1 MIDLENWWP
10 INLLFTIIE
19 YDYNCRDKR
28 YKMKRKRIL
37 LVVIAAG
44 IFFSCS
50 DDNDTDQEFTKAYVT
65 LQGSDKVAVIN
76 VDHAELVAEIDV
88 NFINTGDRPHYVVI
102 DEIHRTWYVTLISSG
117 YVCKFNL
124 DTDELMDSVFVGSQP
139 ALMDIDRENQILY
152 VSRFMPMP
160 SMGMESSESQLVH
173 KINAATMTILGTV
186 DVGASSPHGIAL
198 SSDGSTLWV
207 ASNEASHF
215 FAIET
220 TRFGESDY
228 QPQNF
233 RLGSDVP
240 YNYEIND
247 NTYNAL
253 ELVLSQDGSELFVSC
268 SGTGQVRI
276 FDTSNGDSLKYYS
289 TGMMP
294 WHIAVSNDDKYLYT
308 TNRMSNN
315 VVQTD
320 LTNGAAKTF
329 TAEDLAMPHGVALTV
344 DNSKLV
350 VSSSMGDVLYIL
362 DAESMVMTGMI
373 MLMDG
378 DMGMDNMNM
387 PTGVAVVQ
395 E

>member
-1 MIDLENWWP
+1 
-10 INLLFTIIE
+10 
-19 YDYNCRDKR
+19 
-28 YKMKRKRIL
+28 MKRKRII
-37 LVVIAAG
+37 LVIIAAG

-124 DTDELMDSVFVGSQP
+124 DTDELMDSVFVGNQP

-160 SMGMESSESQLVH
+160 SMGMEGSESQSVH

-294 WHIAVSNDDKYLYT
+294 WHIAVSNDGKYLYT

-350 VSSSMGDVLYIL
+350 VSSSMGDVLYIV

-378 DMGMDNMNM
+378 DMDMDNMNM

>member
-1 MIDLENWWP
+1 
-10 INLLFTIIE
+10 
-19 YDYNCRDKR
+19 
-28 YKMKRKRIL
+28 MKRKRIL

-65 LQGSDKVAVIN
+65 LQGSDKVAVID

-268 SGTGQVRI
+268 SGTGEVRI

-294 WHIAVSNDDKYLYT
+294 WHIAVSNNDKYLYT

-329 TAEDLAMPHGVALTV
+329 TADDLTMPHGVALTA

-350 VSSSMGDVLYIL
+350 VSSSMGDVLYIV

-378 DMGMDNMNM
+378 GMDMDNMHM

>member
-1 MIDLENWWP
+1 
-10 INLLFTIIE
+10 
-19 YDYNCRDKR
+19 
-28 YKMKRKRIL
+28 MKHKHIL
-37 LVVIAAG
+37 LVVIIVG

-65 LQGSDKVAVIN
+65 LQGSDKVAVID

-88 NFINTGDRPHYVVI
+88 NFINTGDRPHYDVI

-124 DTDELMDSVFVGSQP
+124 DTDQLIDSVFIGSQP
-139 ALMDIDRENQILY
+139 ALMDIDQENQILY

-160 SMGMESSESQLVH
+160 SMGMEGSESQLVH

-198 SSDGSTLWV
+198 SSDGSILWV

-220 TRFGESDY
+220 NRFGESGY

-240 YNYEIND
+240 DNYEIND

-253 ELVLSQDGSELFVSC
+253 ELVLNQNGSELFVSC
-268 SGTGQVRI
+268 SGTGQVRV

-294 WHIAVSNDDKYLYT
+294 WHMAVSKDDKYLYT

-320 LTNGAAKTF
+320 LISGTTNTF
-329 TAEDLAMPHGVALTV
+329 TDENLTMPHGIALTAD
-344 DNSKLV
+344 DNKLV
-350 VSSSMGDVLYIL
+350 ISSSMGDVLYIV
-362 DAESMVMTGMI
+362 DAKSMVMTRKV

-378 DMGMDNMNM
+378 GMDMDNMHM

>member
-1 MIDLENWWP
+1 LIQKIGVQVN
-10 INLLFTIIE
+10 ILFTIIE
-19 YDYNCRDKR
+19 YDYNCIDKG

-37 LVVIAAG
+37 HVVIAAG

-50 DDNDTDQEFTKAYVT
+50 DDNNSDQEFTKAYVT
-65 LQGSDKVAVIN
+65 LQGSDKVAVID

-124 DTDELMDSVFVGSQP
+124 DTDELMDSVFVGNQP

-160 SMGMESSESQLVH
+160 SMGMEGSESQLVH
-173 KINAATMTILGTV
+173 KINAATMTILGIV

-329 TAEDLAMPHGVALTV
+329 TAEDLAMPHGVALTA

-350 VSSSMGDVLYIL
+350 VSSSMGDVLYIV

-378 DMGMDNMNM
+378 GMGMDNMHM

>member
-1 MIDLENWWP
+1 LIQKIGVQVN
-10 INLLFTIIE
+10 ILFTIIE
-19 YDYNCRDKR
+19 YDYNCIDKG

-37 LVVIAAG
+37 HVVIAAG

-50 DDNDTDQEFTKAYVT
+50 DDNNSDQEFTKAYVT
-65 LQGSDKVAVIN
+65 LQGSDKVAVID

-124 DTDELMDSVFVGSQP
+124 DTDQLMDSVFVGSQP

-160 SMGMESSESQLVH
+160 SMGMEGTESQLVH

-294 WHIAVSNDDKYLYT
+294 WHIAVSNDDKYLFT

-329 TAEDLAMPHGVALTV
+329 TAEDLAMPHGVALTA

-350 VSSSMGDVLYIL
+350 VSSSMGDVLYIV
-362 DAESMVMTGMI
+362 DAESMAMTGMI

-378 DMGMDNMNM
+378 GMDMGNIHM

-395 E
+395 

>member
-1 MIDLENWWP
+1 
-10 INLLFTIIE
+10 
-19 YDYNCRDKR
+19 
-28 YKMKRKRIL
+28 MKRKRIL

-65 LQGSDKVAVIN
+65 LQGSDKVAVID

-220 TRFGESDY
+220 TRFGENDY

-268 SGTGQVRI
+268 SGTGEVRI

-294 WHIAVSNDDKYLYT
+294 WHIAVSNNDKYLYT

-315 VVQTD
+315 VVQTN

-329 TAEDLAMPHGVALTV
+329 TADDLAMPHGVALTA

-350 VSSSMGDVLYIL
+350 VSSSMGDVLYIV

-378 DMGMDNMNM
+378 GMDMDNMHM

>member
-1 MIDLENWWP
+1 M
-10 INLLFTIIE
+10 NL
-19 YDYNCRDKR
+19 KH
-28 YKMKRKRIL
+28 IL
-37 LVVIAAG
+37 LVGIATG
-44 IFFSCS
+44 IFFSCI
-50 DDNDTDQEFTKAYVT
+50 DDNVSDQEFTKAYVT

-76 VDHAELVAEIDV
+76 VDHGELVAEIDV

-117 YVCKFNL
+117 YVCKFDL
-124 DTDELMDSVFVGSQP
+124 DTDVLMDSVFIGSQP

-160 SMGMESSESQLVH
+160 SMGMEGTESQLVH
-173 KINAATMTILGTV
+173 KINTETMTILGTV

-198 SSDGSTLWV
+198 SNDGSILWV

-215 FAIET
+215 FSIET
-220 TRFGESDY
+220 ARFGESDY

-240 YNYEIND
+240 SNYEIND

-253 ELVLSQDGSELFVSC
+253 ELVLNQNGSELFVSC
-268 SGTGQVRI
+268 SGTGQVRV
-276 FDTSNGDSLKYYS
+276 FDTSNGDSLKYFS

-294 WHIAVSNDDKYLYT
+294 WHMAVSKDDKYLYT

-320 LTNGAAKTF
+320 LISGTTNTF
-329 TAEDLAMPHGVALTV
+329 TDENLIMPHGIALTA
-344 DNSKLV
+344 DDSKLV
-350 VSSSMGDVLYIL
+350 ISSSMGDVLYIL
-362 DAESMVMTGMI
+362 DAESMVMTRKV

-378 DMGMDNMNM
+378 GMDMDNMHM

>member
-1 MIDLENWWP
+1 MIQK
-10 INLLFTIIE
+10 IGGQVNLLFTIIE
-19 YDYNCRDKR
+19 YDYYCMDKR
-28 YKMKRKRIL
+28 YKMKYNRIL
-37 LVVIAAG
+37 LVIIAVG

-65 LQGSDKVAVIN
+65 LQGSDKVAVID

-124 DTDELMDSVFVGSQP
+124 DTDQLIDSVFIGSQP
-139 ALMDIDRENQILY
+139 ALMDIDKENQILY

-160 SMGMESSESQLVH
+160 SMGMEGSESQLVH
-173 KINAATMTILGTV
+173 KINAVTMTILGTV

-198 SSDGSTLWV
+198 NSDGSILWV

-220 TRFGESDY
+220 TRFGESGY

-268 SGTGQVRI
+268 SGTGEVRI

-320 LTNGAAKTF
+320 LTNGVVKTF
-329 TAEDLAMPHGVALTV
+329 TAEDLAMPHGVSLTA

-350 VSSSMGDVLYIL
+350 VSSSMGDVLYIV
-362 DAESMVMTGMI
+362 DAESMTMTGMI

-378 DMGMDNMNM
+378 GMDMDNMHM

>member
-1 MIDLENWWP
+1 LIQKIGVQVN
-10 INLLFTIIE
+10 ILFTIIE
-19 YDYNCRDKR
+19 YDYNCIDKG

-37 LVVIAAG
+37 HVVIAAG

-50 DDNDTDQEFTKAYVT
+50 DGNNSDQEFTKAYVT
-65 LQGSDKVAVIN
+65 LQGSDKVAVID

-124 DTDELMDSVFVGSQP
+124 DTDELMDSVFVGNQP

-160 SMGMESSESQLVH
+160 SMGMEGSESQLVH
-173 KINAATMTILGTV
+173 KINAATMTILGIV

-329 TAEDLAMPHGVALTV
+329 TAEDLAMPHGVALTA

-350 VSSSMGDVLYIL
+350 VSSSMGDVLYIV
-362 DAESMVMTGMI
+362 DAESMAMTGMI

-378 DMGMDNMNM
+378 GMDNMHM

>member
-1 MIDLENWWP
+1 LIQK
-10 INLLFTIIE
+10 IGGQVYLLFNFIE
-19 YDYNCRDKR
+19 HDYNYRYKR

-37 LVVIAAG
+37 LVAIAAG
-44 IFFSCS
+44 MFFSCS
-50 DDNDTDQEFTKAYVT
+50 DDNDIDQEFTRAYVT
-65 LQGSDKVAVIN
+65 LQGSDKVAVID

-117 YVCKFNL
+117 YVCKFDL
-124 DTDELMDSVFVGSQP
+124 DTDELLDSVFVGSQP
-139 ALMDIDRENQILY
+139 ALMDINRESQILY

-160 SMGMESSESQLVH
+160 SMGMEGTESQLVH

-198 SSDGSTLWV
+198 SNDGSTLWV

-220 TRFGESDY
+220 ARFGESDY

-253 ELVLSQDGSELFVSC
+253 ELVLNQDGSELFVSC
-268 SGTGQVRI
+268 SGKGQVRV
-276 FDTSNGDSLKYYS
+276 FDTSSGDSLKYYS

-294 WHIAVSNDDKYLYT
+294 WHMAVSNDDKYLYT

-320 LTNGAAKTF
+320 LTSGTTKTF
-329 TAEDLAMPHGVALTV
+329 TAEDLTMPHGVALTA
-344 DNSKLV
+344 DNRKLV
-350 VSSSMGDVLYIL
+350 VSSSMGDVLYIV
-362 DAESMVMTGMI
+362 DAVFMVMTGMI
-373 MLMDG
+373 VLVDGGMD
-378 DMGMDNMNM
+378 MDNMHM

-395 E
+395 D

>member
-1 MIDLENWWP
+1 LIQKIGVQVN
-10 INLLFTIIE
+10 ILFTIIE
-19 YDYNCRDKR
+19 YDYNCIDKG

-37 LVVIAAG
+37 HVVIAAG

-50 DDNDTDQEFTKAYVT
+50 DGNNSDQEFTKAYVT
-65 LQGSDKVAVIN
+65 LQGSDKVAVID

-117 YVCKFNL
+117 YVCKFDL
-124 DTDELMDSVFVGSQP
+124 DTDKLLDSVFVGSQP

-160 SMGMESSESQLVH
+160 SMGMEGAESQLVH

-253 ELVLSQDGSELFVSC
+253 DLVLSQDGSELFVSC
-268 SGTGQVRI
+268 SGAGQVRI
-276 FDTSNGDSLKYYS
+276 FDTSNGDSVKYYS

-320 LTNGAAKTF
+320 LTSGTTKTF
-329 TAEDLAMPHGVALTV
+329 TAENLTMPHGVALTA

-350 VSSSMGDVLYIL
+350 VSSSMGDVLYIV
-362 DAESMVMTGMI
+362 DAESMVMAGMI

-378 DMGMDNMNM
+378 GMDMDNMHM
-387 PTGVAVVQ
+387 PTGVAVVN

>member
-1 MIDLENWWP
+1 
-10 INLLFTIIE
+10 
-19 YDYNCRDKR
+19 
-28 YKMKRKRIL
+28 MKRKIIL
-37 LVVIAAG
+37 LVGIATG

-50 DDNDTDQEFTKAYVT
+50 DDNDTNQEFTKAYVT
-65 LQGSDKVAVIN
+65 LQGSDKIAVID
-76 VDHAELVAEIDV
+76 VDRAKLIAEIDV

-102 DEIHRTWYVTLISSG
+102 DEIHRNWYVTLISSG
-117 YVCKFNL
+117 YVCKFDL
-124 DTDELMDSVFVGSQP
+124 DTDELLDSIFIGSQP
-139 ALMDIDRENQILY
+139 ALMDIDQENQILY

-160 SMGMESSESQLVH
+160 SMGMEGSESQLVH
-173 KINAATMTILGTV
+173 KINASTMTILGTV

-198 SSDGSTLWV
+198 SRDGSTLWV

-253 ELVLSQDGSELFVSC
+253 ELVLSQAGSELFVSC
-268 SGTGQVRI
+268 SRTGQVRI

-294 WHIAVSNDDKYLYT
+294 WHITVSNDDKYLYT

-320 LTNGAAKTF
+320 LTNGVAKTF
-329 TAEDLAMPHGVALTV
+329 TAEDLVMPHGLALTA

-350 VSSSMGDVLYIL
+350 VSSSMGDVLYIV
-362 DAESMVMTGMI
+362 ATESMAMIGMI
-373 MLMDG
+373 MLMNSGMD
-378 DMGMDNMNM
+378 MDNMHM

>member
-1 MIDLENWWP
+1 MIQK
-10 INLLFTIIE
+10 IGGKVNLLFTIIE
-19 YDYNCRDKR
+19 YDYYCMDKR
-28 YKMKRKRIL
+28 YKMKYNRIL
-37 LVVIAAG
+37 LVIIAVG

-65 LQGSDKVAVIN
+65 LQGSDKVVVID

-124 DTDELMDSVFVGSQP
+124 DTDQLIDSVFIGSQP
-139 ALMDIDRENQILY
+139 ALMDIDKENQILY

-160 SMGMESSESQLVH
+160 SMGMEGSESQLVH
-173 KINAATMTILGTV
+173 KINAVTMTILGTV

-198 SSDGSTLWV
+198 NSDGSILWV

-220 TRFGESDY
+220 TRFGESGY

-247 NTYNAL
+247 NSYNAL

-268 SGTGQVRI
+268 SGTGEVRI
-276 FDTSNGDSLKYYS
+276 FDTLNGDSLKYYS

-320 LTNGAAKTF
+320 LTNGVAKTF
-329 TAEDLAMPHGVALTV
+329 TAEDLVMPHGLALTA

-350 VSSSMGDVLYIL
+350 VSSSMGDVLYIV
-362 DAESMVMTGMI
+362 DTESMAMTGMI
-373 MLMDG
+373 LLMNSSMD
-378 DMGMDNMNM
+378 MDNMHM
-387 PTGVAVVQ
+387 PTGVAIIQ
-395 E
+395 D

>member
-1 MIDLENWWP
+1 MIQK
-10 INLLFTIIE
+10 IGGQVNLLFTIFE
-19 YDYNCRDKR
+19 YDFHCMDKR
-28 YKMKRKRIL
+28 YKMKYNRIL
-37 LVVIAAG
+37 LVVIAVG
-44 IFFSCS
+44 IFLSCS
-50 DDNDTDQEFTKAYVT
+50 DDNDPDQEFTKAYVT
-65 LQGSDKVAVIN
+65 LQGSDKIAVID
-76 VDHAELVAEIDV
+76 VDRAKLIAEVDV

-102 DEIHRTWYVTLISSG
+102 DEIHRNWYVTLISSG
-117 YVCKFNL
+117 YVCKFDL
-124 DTDELMDSVFVGSQP
+124 DTDELLDSIFIGSQP

-160 SMGMESSESQLVH
+160 SMGMEGSKSQLVH
-173 KINAATMTILGTV
+173 KINASTMTILGTV

-198 SSDGSTLWV
+198 SRDGTTLWV

-240 YNYEIND
+240 YNYQIND

-253 ELVLSQDGSELFVSC
+253 ELVLSQTGSELFVSC

-315 VVQTD
+315 VVQTN
-320 LTNGAAKTF
+320 LTNGVAKTF
-329 TAEDLAMPHGVALTV
+329 TAEDLVMPHGLSLTA
-344 DNSKLV
+344 DDSKLV
-350 VSSSMGDVLYIL
+350 VSSSMGDVLYIV
-362 DAESMVMTGMI
+362 DTESMAMTGMI
-373 MLMDG
+373 MLMNSSMD
-378 DMGMDNMNM
+378 MDNMHM
-387 PTGVAVVQ
+387 PTGVAIIQ
-395 E
+395 D

>member
-1 MIDLENWWP
+1 MIQK
-10 INLLFTIIE
+10 IGGQVNLLFTIIE
-19 YDYNCRDKR
+19 YDYYCMDKR
-28 YKMKRKRIL
+28 YKMKYNRIL
-37 LVVIAAG
+37 LVIIAVG

-65 LQGSDKVAVIN
+65 LQGSDKVAVID

-124 DTDELMDSVFVGSQP
+124 DTDQLIDSVFIGSQP
-139 ALMDIDRENQILY
+139 ALMDIDKENQILY

-160 SMGMESSESQLVH
+160 SMGMEGSESQLVH
-173 KINAATMTILGTV
+173 KINAVTMTILGTV

-198 SSDGSTLWV
+198 NSDGSILWV

-220 TRFGESDY
+220 TRFGESGY

-268 SGTGQVRI
+268 SGTGEVRI

-320 LTNGAAKTF
+320 LTNGVVKTF
-329 TAEDLAMPHGVALTV
+329 TAEDLAMPHGVSLTA

-350 VSSSMGDVLYIL
+350 VSSSMGDVLYIV
-362 DAESMVMTGMI
+362 DAESMTMTGMI

-378 DMGMDNMNM
+378 GMDMDNIHMH
-387 PTGVAVVQ
+387 TGVAVVQ

>member
-1 MIDLENWWP
+1 MIQK
-10 INLLFTIIE
+10 IGGQVNLLFTIIE
-19 YDYNCRDKR
+19 YDYYCMDKR
-28 YKMKRKRIL
+28 YKMKYNRIL
-37 LVVIAAG
+37 LVIIAVG

-65 LQGSDKVAVIN
+65 LQGSDKVAVID

-124 DTDELMDSVFVGSQP
+124 DTDQLIDSVFIGSQP
-139 ALMDIDRENQILY
+139 ALMDIDKENQILY

-160 SMGMESSESQLVH
+160 SMGMEGSESQLVH
-173 KINAATMTILGTV
+173 KINAVTMTILGTV

-198 SSDGSTLWV
+198 NSDGSILWV

-220 TRFGESDY
+220 TRFGESGY

-268 SGTGQVRI
+268 SGTGEVRI

-320 LTNGAAKTF
+320 LTNGVVKTF
-329 TAEDLAMPHGVALTV
+329 TAEDLAMPHGVSLTA

-350 VSSSMGDVLYIL
+350 VSSSMGDVLYIV
-362 DAESMVMTGMI
+362 DAESMTMTGMI

-378 DMGMDNMNM
+378 GMDMDNIHM

>member
-1 MIDLENWWP
+1 MIQKIGGQ

-19 YDYNCRDKR
+19 YDYYCRDKR

-37 LVVIAAG
+37 LVVITAG
-44 IFFSCS
+44 IIFSCS
-50 DDNDTDQEFTKAYVT
+50 DNNDTVQEFTKAYVT
-65 LQGSDKVAVIN
+65 LQGSDKVAVID

-88 NFINTGDRPHYVVI
+88 NFINTGDRPHYIVI

-160 SMGMESSESQLVH
+160 SMGMEGSESQLVH

-220 TRFGESDY
+220 TRFGESNY

-240 YNYEIND
+240 YSYEIND
-247 NTYNAL
+247 NIYNAL
-253 ELVLSQDGSELFVSC
+253 ELVLSQAGSELFVSC

-276 FDTSNGDSLKYYS
+276 FDTSNGDSLKYFN

-294 WHIAVSNDDKYLYT
+294 WHIVVSNDDEYLYT

-320 LTNGAAKTF
+320 LTNGVAKTF
-329 TAEDLAMPHGVALTV
+329 TAEDLVMPHGLALTA

-350 VSSSMGDVLYIL
+350 VSSSMGDVLYIV
-362 DAESMVMTGMI
+362 DTESMAMIGMI
-373 MLMDG
+373 MLMNSVMD
-378 DMGMDNMNM
+378 MDNMHM